1 MERKQKLILKVVL
14 VALVSV
20 ICTAVLLTILSC
32 VYIGK
37 AYKESTIK
45 ELKTACEQLSNAV
58 HSMND
63 EGDWSLG
70 DDGILYKGGDIIM
83 DEIEGN
89 IDALHAQTGV
99 DYTLFYGDTRYLT
112 TICKAGTDEK
122 LIGTKAS
129 DAVINDVLKGG
140 NEWSSTTLNIEGLP
154 YYGYYVPLKNSD
166 GSIAGMV
173 FTGRETADINKQINR
188 VVALFVI
195 IAILIIAVVTILGLW
210 LAKTVSK
217 IMKGI
222 ADELTTMSEGNLTV
236 DVNEKAVARKDELG
250 LIADSS
256 NTLSKKLREVIT
268 TTKEM
273 ADSLS
278 KSGNELYDSSVQASQ
293 ASEQVTD
300 AIGDIAKSAVTQAD
314 TIDTAVAETN
324 TIEMS
329 INTISESV
337 NILSDASN
345 DMEDNYK
352 VTVEAL
358 NTMISQSAK
367 VSESVEHIG
376 LAINSTNES
385 ANAISSFT
393 QAINDIATQTNL
405 LSLNASIE
413 AARAG
418 EAGRGFAVVASEI
431 SSLAAQSKE
440 SADKINEIV
449 QKLIEDA
456 NVSVDDMKTLSVNFA
471 EQSEQ
476 LDATKHRMDE
486 MNEGIKNVVSSTS
499 DITEKIQDL
508 TNAKK
513 SLVGIIK
520 ELSSISESN
529 VASTEETNAAMQ
541 ELNATFSYT
550 NNAAEELQ
558 ELAEV
563 LDKTISFFQIEE

>member
-1 MERKQKLILKVVL
+1 MKRKQKLIFKVVL
-14 VALVSV
+14 VAVITV
-20 ICTAVLLTILSC
+20 ICTSVLLSVLSSI
-32 VYIGK
+32 YISK

-63 EGDWSLG
+63 EGDWGLG
-70 DDGILYKGGDIIM
+70 EDGILYKGGDIIM

-89 IDALHAQTGV
+89 IDALHTQTGV

-112 TICKAGTDEK
+112 TICKAGTNEK

-140 NEWSSTTLNIEGLP
+140 NEWYSTTLKIEGLP

-166 GSIAGMV
+166 GSVVGMV
-173 FTGRETADINKQINR
+173 FTGRETADINRQINR
-188 VVALFVI
+188 VVLLFVVITI
-195 IAILIIAVVTILGLW
+195 IIIVAVTIFGLW
-210 LAKTVSK
+210 LAGTVSK
-217 IMKGI
+217 VMKGI
-222 ADELTTMSEGNLTV
+222 ADELTTLSEGNLNA

-256 NTLSKKLREVIT
+256 NTLSHKLREVIT

-278 KSGNELYDSSVQASQ
+278 RSGNELYDSSVQASQ

-314 TIDTAVAETN
+314 TIDTAVSETN
-324 TIEMS
+324 TIETS

-337 NILSDASN
+337 TVLSDASN

-352 VTVEAL
+352 ETVEAL

-456 NVSVDDMKTLSVNFA
+456 NVSVDDMKTLSENFA

-486 MNEGIKNVVSSTS
+486 MNEGIKNVVASTA

-508 TNAKK
+508 TNAKE

-558 ELAEV
+558 ELAGCF
-563 LDKTISFFQIEE
+563 DKTITFFRGG